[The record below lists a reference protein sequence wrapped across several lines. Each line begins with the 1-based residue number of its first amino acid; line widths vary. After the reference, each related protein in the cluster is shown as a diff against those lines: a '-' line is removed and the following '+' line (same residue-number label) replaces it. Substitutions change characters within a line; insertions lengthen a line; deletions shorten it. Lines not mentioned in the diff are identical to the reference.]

1 MSIRLVHIAPATIL
15 LLTFWGCTVTQS
27 NQTSPG
33 NSTGATP
40 TPIQSSYNSKSDRPE
55 TKTATISIEGEE
67 TPINLRLYQE
77 YSQLFTTYYPDEDF
91 ISEGV
96 SSGEGTGVRF
106 ISNFDG
112 NKNEDA
118 YVSFSFL
125 NSFQT
130 LEQLRNFVN
139 GASGLIASN
148 GWQIVN
154 QTQDASYPWS
164 QEQIVFR
171 EGQDITGV
179 IYLGEQNGKVFY
191 AVTHYPLEYGDGF
204 APRADFILQNLQVSE

>member
-1 MSIRLVHIAPATIL
+1 MSIRLVHILPATIL
-15 LLTFWGCTVTQS
+15 LLTSWSCTGSQS

-33 NSTGATP
+33 NSIGATP
-40 TPIQSSYNSKSDRPE
+40 TPIQSSYNSKSNRPE
-55 TKTATISIEGEE
+55 TKTAIISVEGEE

-130 LEQLRNFVN
+130 IEQLRNFMN
-139 GASGLIASN
+139 GASGPIASN
-148 GWQIVN
+148 GWQVVN

-171 EGQDITGV
+171 KGQDITGV